1 MRRVRRI
8 RVVRR
13 RRRRGNATDAK
24 PEISKNG
31 SGVIY
36 RAVAVENTDGG
47 SLVKAEAAPVRRRP
61 VLPIN
66 ERYLASVTVGILGR
80 PTFREWLCRVLNLT
94 TGITLAF
101 EREGPVT
108 STIIE
113 EISYTG
119 VVLVDGESGRQMAL
133 RAPVRNP
140 DDALGGANV
149 VLIADPADFK
159 PPHQVSAVIGRHWS
173 VLLVPSAE
181 NPLRLG
187 RAIQNAAEGKSTID
201 AGMDPENIRIADELS
216 ARAILVR
223 PSAAAY
229 TCLSIADFRGSKS
242 RPAHALISATE
253 RISP

>member
-13 RRRRGNATDAK
+13 RRRVGGAPD
-24 PEISKNG
+24 PEPEKNKIESG
-31 SGVIY
+31 SVY
-36 RAVAVENTDGG
+36 RAVAGEISDGI

-61 VLPIN
+61 VLPVN
-66 ERYLASVTVGILGR
+66 DQYLASVVVGVLGR
-80 PTFREWLCRVLNLT
+80 PRFREWLCRILNLT

-101 EREGPVT
+101 ECEGPVT
-108 STIIE
+108 AAIIE

-140 DDALGGANV
+140 DDALGRANV

-173 VLLVPSAE
+173 VLLAPSAE

-187 RAIQNAAEGKSTID
+187 RAVQKAAEGKSTID
-201 AGMDPENIRIADELS
+201 AGMDRANIRIADELS
-216 ARAILVR
+216 TSRK
-223 PSAAAY
+223 
-229 TCLSIADFRGSKS
+229 FRKD
-242 RPAHALISATE
+242 
-253 RISP
+253 